1 MERPSDLRFS
11 ARRGRAR
18 LLDWIL
24 RYGPAELGGFLVALV
39 ASVLVRRAT
48 GNAILAAYAAA
59 WGETGGYAAV
69 MVVRDLVSEVRAA
82 RSRGQ
87 RPHLGHAGSVAAGL
101 LTEFGPA
108 GVIDSF
114 LTRPLAMAVG
124 VRLLGPVLGLVAG
137 KLMADALF
145 YIPVIYV
152 YERRKHRR
160 GMDGHGDRGTRDL

>member
-1 MERPSDLRFS
+1 MMWFAARPVPGEPRPP
-11 ARRGRAR
+11 GHHRAPF
-18 LLDWIL
+18 LDWIL
-24 RYGPAELGGFLVALV
+24 RYGPAEVGGFLVALV

-48 GNAILAAYAAA
+48 GHAILAAYAAA
-59 WGETGGYAAV
+59 WGETAGYAGV
-69 MVVRDLVSEVRAA
+69 IVVRDLFSELREA

-87 RPHLGHAGSVAAGL
+87 RPHLGHAGSVATGL

-108 GVIDSF
+108 GVIDTF
-114 LTRPLAMAVG
+114 LSRPLAMAVG

-145 YIPVIYV
+145 YIPVIYM

-160 GMDGHGDRGTRDL
+160 RVDGR